1 MGGMKYRMK
10 RFVIIVDGNGNKSRV
25 EVLCYFDSDMT
36 NKSYVI
42 FTDYSKNKDG
52 DLLMQAGKYEIVD
65 SETLN
70 VDKNLSD
77 DEIEMVNEVMNRLI
91 RSGNVDEQV
100 TKGRAILPVKT
111 RKSALMRAILPAKT

>member
-1 MGGMKYRMK
+1 MSMKAIKGTLMEEMQDRMK
-10 RFVIIVDGNGNKSRV
+10 RFVNIVDGNGDKSRV

-91 RSGNVDEQV
+91 RSGNVDE
-100 TKGRAILPVKT
+100 
-111 RKSALMRAILPAKT
+111 